1 MPALTNIACPE
12 ASNSRTLEPD
22 EQTWRVLGK
31 QALQLIYTALLLTST
46 IMFFEGLRA
55 GEYCRAQGEDVFE
68 RGREPCVQLELLR
81 EQYARIGQAYQIQR
95 GSYIRKDSRTWQKVL
110 R

>member
-46 IMFFEGLRA
+46 IMSLKVYEQANTVGHKGKMSLNVVVIIVNPAFSLNCF
-55 GEYCRAQGEDVFE
+55 VSSM
-68 RGREPCVQLELLR
+68 LELVKR
-81 EQYARIGQAYQIQR
+81 TRSNGDRISGRI
-95 GSYIRKDSRTWQKVL
+95 
-110 R
+110 